1 MLPAGLW
8 LSDFFFHFSY
18 HFCDVAHTYTRR
30 KRSPFGTLLIRPSGQ
45 IYEVASALEATTNEQ
60 EKKRRK
66 NLQTH
71 TPDIHVQTLGKCVC
85 VFIGE

>member
-1 MLPAGLW
+1 MAFR
-8 LSDFFFHFSY
+8 FFFHFSY

-60 EKKRRK
+60 EKKGGK
-66 NLQTH
+66 TYKH
-71 TPDIHVQTLGKCVC
+71 TLLTSMYKQWVSAFVC
-85 VFIGE
+85 LLESKV